1 MNIYIIILLSF
12 LFGIFLYYL
21 KLLIFNR
28 KCQICVNGKCVNG
41 KCICMPGWTGK
52 YCNLSTEVP
61 YKLKQLW
68 SGDNFIS
75 SNDWDFK
82 KYSCDKT
89 NESRIDDEGR
99 NVACDCSIDGEIVG
113 AESTHGN
120 VCYGY
125 WENLINTENNKLC
138 LKIGKKVLNSSN
150 RNSIKME
157 SKISFNG
164 GLFIFDIEHLPSA
177 PGTWPALWLKGPDW
191 PINGEIDIIEGA
203 NMNTKNQST
212 LHTTKGCVQDIAN
225 ITPSSKCDYQDSK
238 KGCGIIGPKNSF
250 GPTFNKNG
258 GGVFA
263 CEWEYNNSIKIWF
276 FPRNKIPKDI
286 QNNNPDPSSWTNPY
300 VNFNKCP
307 GFFNNNSIIINTTL
321 CGDWAGDPDIFPY
334 KEKCSTYIENVNYDK
349 KDESGYGVGDFVINS
364 IKIYDK

>member
-1 MNIYIIILLSF
+1 M
-12 LFGIFLYYL
+12 
-21 KLLIFNR
+21 
-28 KCQICVNGKCVNG
+28 Q
-41 KCICMPGWTGK
+41 GWTGK

-177 PGTWPALWLKGPDW
+177 PGT
-191 PINGEIDIIEGA
+191 
-203 NMNTKNQST
+203 
-212 LHTTKGCVQDIAN
+212 
-225 ITPSSKCDYQDSK
+225 
-238 KGCGIIGPKNSF
+238 
-250 GPTFNKNG
+250 
-258 GGVFA
+258 
-263 CEWEYNNSIKIWF
+263 
-276 FPRNKIPKDI
+276 
-286 QNNNPDPSSWTNPY
+286 
-300 VNFNKCP
+300 
-307 GFFNNNSIIINTTL
+307 
-321 CGDWAGDPDIFPY
+321 
-334 KEKCSTYIENVNYDK
+334 
-349 KDESGYGVGDFVINS
+349 
-364 IKIYDK
+364 